1 MGRQK
6 RPDFFG
12 PVVNTVEIEDEQKH
26 AAQKVVPLDTE
37 SS

>member
-6 RPDFFG
+6 RPDFFD

-26 AAQKVVPLDTE
+26 ASQKVVPLDTE